1 MDVIILILLSS
12 SKSDCFFF
20 HYHCNNKFVHSRIFG
35 VVLKSWH
42 DYQGINLAKQL
53 TLLAH

>member
-1 MDVIILILLSS
+1 MDVIILIIL
-12 SKSDCFFF
+12 SKSDFFF
-20 HYHCNNKFVHSRIFG
+20 CHYHCNNKFVHSYIFG
-35 VVLKSWH
+35 IVLKSWH